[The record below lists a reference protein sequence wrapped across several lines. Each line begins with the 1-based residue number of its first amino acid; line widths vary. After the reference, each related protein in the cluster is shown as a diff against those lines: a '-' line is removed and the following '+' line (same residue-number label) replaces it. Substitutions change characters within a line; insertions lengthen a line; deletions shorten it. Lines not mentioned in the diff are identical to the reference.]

1 MYDECVVNGVI
12 SHDLSQNMIFSHPE
26 KILEQKSLYVFH
38 SERNP
43 AARARGGGHGDV
55 YAACAQNATAHAG
68 GSALRLGC
76 GYAEEAVGTGDAASL
91 ESSGRLGCKGK
102 GMDLIIIDMI

>member
-1 MYDECVVNGVI
+1 MNGVMQ
-12 SHDLSQNMIFSHPE
+12 HMIFSHPE
-26 KILEQKSLYVFH
+26 KILEKKSLYVFH

-68 GSALRLGC
+68 GRALRLGC

-91 ESSGRLGCKGK
+91 ESSGRFGCKGK
-102 GMDLIIIDMI
+102 KAWI

>member
-1 MYDECVVNGVI
+1 MNDVI
-12 SHDLSQNMIFSHPE
+12 SHDLLQNMMFSHPE
-26 KILEQKSLYVFH
+26 RS
-38 SERNP
+38 P

-91 ESSGRLGCKGK
+91 ESSGRFGCKGK
-102 GMDLIIIDMI
+102 GMDLIWLVVLKIFYFHPYLGKISNLTN